1 MSKVLAAAILFSTV
15 VVTFAGNRAL
25 AQNYPAKPIRI
36 VTSDAGGGTD
46 FTSRAI
52 ARGITGPLGQPVVVE
67 NRGGTVAPEIVANA
81 TPDGYTVLIAS
92 SGFWIGPIM
101 RKMNYDPM
109 MDFAPISMLVNSPNI
124 LVVHPSLPVKTVED
138 LVKLAHSKP
147 GELNY
152 SSSIRGSS
160 GHLAGELFKSMA
172 HVNIVNVIYKG
183 TGAALVALIS
193 GEVQLSFATSATAA
207 PLIKSGKLRPIA
219 VTSVRPSLLAPDLP
233 TVAAVVPGYDTGGQ
247 TAMFAPRRTPPEI
260 VARLNREVVALL
272 RNSSTKDYFLKV
284 GVETVGGTSEELA
297 SHLKEE
303 KAKWTKVLNAGGM
316 PYK

>member
-1 MSKVLAAAILFSTV
+1 MSKLLSAVIVFSTV
-15 VVTFAGNRAL
+15 VPIFANTTS
-25 AQNYPAKPIRI
+25 AQSYPSKPIRI
-36 VTSDAGGGTD
+36 VTSDPGGGTD
-46 FTSRAI
+46 FTSRAV

-67 NRGGTVAPEIVANA
+67 NRGGTIAPEIVANA
-81 TPDGYTVLIAS
+81 PPDGYTVLVAS

-101 RKMNYDPM
+101 RKMNYDPIA
-109 MDFAPISMLVNSPNI
+109 DFAPISMLVNSPNI
-124 LVVHPSLPVKTVED
+124 LVVHPSLPVKTVQD

-172 HVNIVNVIYKG
+172 HVNIVNIIYKG
-183 TGAALVALIS
+183 TGAAVVALIS
-193 GEVQLSFATSATAA
+193 GEVQLSFATSSTAA

-219 VTSVRPSLLAPDLP
+219 VTSNHPSLLAPDLP
-233 TVAAVVPGYDTGGQ
+233 TVAAVVPGYDTGSQ
-247 TAMFAPRRTPPEI
+247 TAMFAPRRTPPDI
-260 VARLNREVVALL
+260 VARLNREVVAFLGK
-272 RNSSTKDYFLKV
+272 SDAKEYFLKV
-284 GVETVGGTSEELA
+284 GVETVGSTSEELA

-316 PYK
+316 PDK